1 MNKKENGFLKVLRY
15 FLLTCVISI
24 GFISI
29 VATGGGGEEDAEIEL
44 LDIEN
49 GVYNL
54 VNQHRTQMGLA
65 ELKWRE
71 IIAVQCRT
79 HSQDMAE
86 GRTDFGH
93 GGFSERV
100 GNIRK
105 EITFA
110 SASELVAYNAGYADP
125 AEGAVTGWLGS
136 TWHREAIEGD
146 YDLIGVGVAKTGRGI
161 YYFTQILIR
170 L

>member
-1 MNKKENGFLKVLRY
+1 MNKKEHGFLKALRY

-24 GFISI
+24 GLISI
-29 VATGGGGEEDAEIEL
+29 VATGGGGGDGEIEL
-44 LDIEN
+44 SDIEN
-49 GVYNL
+49 RVYNL
-54 VNQHRTQMGLA
+54 VNQHRIQIGLA

-86 GRTDFGH
+86 GRTGFGH

-110 SASELVAYNAGYADP
+110 SAGELVAYNYGYADP
-125 AEGAVTGWLGS
+125 AEAAVTGWLGS
-136 TWHREAIEGD
+136 TWHREQIEGD
-146 YDLIGVGVAKTGRGI
+146 YDLIGVGVFKNGQGI

>member
-15 FLLTCVISI
+15 FILTCIISI
-24 GFISI
+24 GLISI
-29 VATGGGGEEDAEIEL
+29 VATGGGGEEDAEITL
-44 LDIEN
+44 LDLEN
-49 GVYNL
+49 RIYNL
-54 VNQHRTQMGLA
+54 VNQHRTQIGLE
-65 ELKWRE
+65 ELKWRK

-86 GRTDFGH
+86 GRTDYGH
-93 GGFSERV
+93 GGFPERV

-110 SASELVAYNAGYADP
+110 SASELVAYNTGYADP
-125 AEGAVTGWLGS
+125 AEAVVIGWLGS
-136 TWHREAIEGD
+136 TWHREQIEGD
-146 YDLIGVGVAKTGRGI
+146 YDLIGVGVFKNAQGI